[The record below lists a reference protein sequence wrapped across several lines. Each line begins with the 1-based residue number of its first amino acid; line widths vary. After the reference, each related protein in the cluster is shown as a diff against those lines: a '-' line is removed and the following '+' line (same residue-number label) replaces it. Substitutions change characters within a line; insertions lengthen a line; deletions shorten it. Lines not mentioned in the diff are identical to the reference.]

1 MLRITFEDFGSDD
14 DDDDEGD
21 DDEEEED
28 DDHDEDDSD
37 GDNSDDGESDDDA
50 DDEKEGMMMMTTF
63 VWEFGCVREMRA
75 QTISFS
81 LKLRPMPAC
90 SPLLFIRNFII
101 NIHCIQL

>member
-1 MLRITFEDFGSDD
+1 MLCGS
-14 DDDDEGD
+14 

-28 DDHDEDDSD
+28 ANDDSD
-37 GDNSDDGESDDDA
+37 DDESYDDDNADDDDDDA
-50 DDEKEGMMMMTTF
+50 DDEKGMMMMTTF

>member
-1 MLRITFEDFGSDD
+1 MIVIC
-14 DDDDEGD
+14 
-21 DDEEEED
+21 
-28 DDHDEDDSD
+28 
-37 GDNSDDGESDDDA
+37 DNSDDGESDDDDDDA
-50 DDEKEGMMMMTTF
+50 DDEKEEKEGMMMMTTF

-101 NIHCIQL
+101 TIHCIQL

>member
-1 MLRITFEDFGSDD
+1 MLCGS
-14 DDDDEGD
+14 

-28 DDHDEDDSD
+28 ANDDSD
-37 GDNSDDGESDDDA
+37 DDESYDDDNADDDDDDA
-50 DDEKEGMMMMTTF
+50 DDEKEEREGMMMMTTF

-101 NIHCIQL
+101 TIHCIQL

>member
-1 MLRITFEDFGSDD
+1 MIVIC
-14 DDDDEGD
+14 
-21 DDEEEED
+21 
-28 DDHDEDDSD
+28 
-37 GDNSDDGESDDDA
+37 DNSDDGESDDDDDDA
-50 DDEKEGMMMMTTF
+50 DDEKEEKEGMMMMTTF

-101 NIHCIQL
+101 TIQLG

>member
-1 MLRITFEDFGSDD
+1 MLCGS
-14 DDDDEGD
+14 

-28 DDHDEDDSD
+28 ANDDS
-37 GDNSDDGESDDDA
+37 DA
-50 DDEKEGMMMMTTF
+50 DDEKEEREGMMMMTTF

-101 NIHCIQL
+101 TIHCIQL

>member
-1 MLRITFEDFGSDD
+1 MLCGS
-14 DDDDEGD
+14 D
-21 DDEEEED
+21 DDEEED
-28 DDHDEDDSD
+28 ANDDSD
-37 GDNSDDGESDDDA
+37 DDESYDDDNADDDDDDA
-50 DDEKEGMMMMTTF
+50 DDEKEEREGMMMMTTF

-101 NIHCIQL
+101 NIHRIQL